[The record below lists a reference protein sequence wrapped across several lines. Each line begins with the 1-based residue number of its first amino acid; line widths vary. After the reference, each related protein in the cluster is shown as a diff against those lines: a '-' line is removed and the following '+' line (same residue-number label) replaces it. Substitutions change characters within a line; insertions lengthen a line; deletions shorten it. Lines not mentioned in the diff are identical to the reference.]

1 MGSAGEVACSL
12 GEGRPYLPTLP
23 GTLVPPGRVTS
34 RPGLCAQGGTRLLLC
49 RQEGPLLSFRPR
61 HGRFWNGLRAAV
73 GQGPEGAVSGR
84 RALVSARGGA
94 GRPRWGAQGPPAVR
108 GPRLQSPCVVPA
120 GTVTQRNRRD
130 SCQPCSP
137 AEAQA
142 HRCSPGTPGA
152 GSLTVRLVPPAAGSL
167 GRSGPRVSRDRGT
180 EAIAGSVHLQSRPRK
195 CDTSSWGD

>member
-1 MGSAGEVACSL
+1 MFPGGRTSLPSDSA
-12 GEGRPYLPTLP
+12 RDP
-23 GTLVPPGRVTS
+23 GPAGQSDQQARAL
-34 RPGLCAQGGTRLLLC
+34 RPGWDQAAALQAGGSPPQLPAASRSLLERASC
-49 RQEGPLLSFRPR
+49 SRGSGTWGGCERTPCSCFSARR
-61 HGRFWNGLRAAV
+61 SRAAEV
-73 GQGPEGAVSGR
+73 
-84 RALVSARGGA
+84 
-94 GRPRWGAQGPPAVR
+94 GAQGPPAVR